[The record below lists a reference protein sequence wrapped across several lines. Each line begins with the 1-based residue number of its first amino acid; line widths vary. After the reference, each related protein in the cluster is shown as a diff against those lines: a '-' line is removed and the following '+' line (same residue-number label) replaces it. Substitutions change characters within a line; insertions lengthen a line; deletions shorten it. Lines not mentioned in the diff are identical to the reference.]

1 MNFEFNKLKR
11 IGIDEYNEYL
21 QLINKKESQ
30 ILNWLINNMYYETL
44 DLIYNTPGYD
54 ILTRKI
60 NPSDLKL
67 DYLFTLRKECYDID
81 GNNLYFYSINKRL
94 FSSTFND
101 VSDEEKCY
109 ANCISDKESMNKVS
123 YWQTFRHGISYCVDI
138 PGEYLLLILCRK
150 IRESIIDVDLLDLH
164 LTMNIH
170 DTMDNILDNISS
182 FTKSTSRNLE
192 NNFILLDSYVDT
204 LIKKIKDGDVEIDR
218 RILELGEDFIWM
230 PEK

>member
-1 MNFEFNKLKR
+1 MIFEFNKLKR
-11 IGIDEYNEYL
+11 IGIDEYDEYL

-94 FSSTFND
+94 FSNTFND
-101 VSDEEKCY
+101 VSDEEKRY

-150 IRESIIDVDLLDLH
+150 IRESIINVDLLDSH
-164 LTMNIH
+164 LTMNVH
-170 DTMDNILDNISS
+170 DTMDDILDNISS
-182 FTKSTSRNLE
+182 FIKSTSQNLE

-218 RILELGEDFIWM
+218 KILELREDFI
-230 PEK
+230 